1 MGDLIL
7 KPASRGSLKIQD
19 QAGTNFITTGSSS
32 GLTLDSGVTFPTGM
46 IVNVQQVVK
55 RGTQVISSQT
65 YVLVSGLTITTA
77 TPKSSSSKFLIEYHI
92 AASILDDTNHGYL
105 QIYKGGSAL
114 SGATAD
120 NSGTDS
126 IGNRTGATQ
135 VVNQSGAADGSTF
148 SYGMKFLDSPSSS
161 TAVTYAIY
169 GKTSNSNGS
178 LYINR
183 SGRDNDAATHD
194 GRSISTLTIMEIAG

>member
-1 MGDLIL
+1 MASELFVDKITGKTGTSGGAPITLSGDTATL
-7 KPASRGSLKIQD
+7 GS
-19 QAGTNFITTGSSS
+19 A
-32 GLTLDSGVTFPTGM
+32 VTFPTGM
-46 IVNVQQVVK
+46 IVNVQQAVK
-55 RGTQVISSQT
+55 LGAETITSQSYVII
-65 YVLVSGLTITTA
+65 SGLTVTTA

-126 IGNRTGATQ
+126 IGSRTGATQ

-183 SGRDNDAATHD
+183 SGRDNNDPTYD

>member
-1 MGDLIL
+1 M
-7 KPASRGSLKIQD
+7 
-19 QAGTNFITTGSSS
+19 
-32 GLTLDSGVTFPTGM
+32 
-46 IVNVQQVVK
+46 
-55 RGTQVISSQT
+55 
-65 YVLVSGLTITTA
+65 
-77 TPKSSSSKFLIEYHI
+77 IEYHI

-120 NSGTDS
+120 NSGTDAIQS
-126 IGNRTGATQ
+126 RTGATQ
-135 VVNQSGAADGSTF
+135 VVNQSGAADGSMF

-161 TAVTYAIY
+161 TAVNYAIY
-169 GKTSNSNGS
+169 GKTSYSNGN

-183 SGRDNDAATHD
+183 AGRDYNDTAYD